1 MEMTVYKI
9 YTKLQKVKKAGLM
22 LVLLL
27 MSFDGVFAQE
37 PAKFYKVKNGKMYIE
52 LSKSLS
58 DASLDSFINQFQLQ
72 SLALKQFAANGFE
85 DSLKKFEWDILL
97 NNKDRFVITKPLYAI
112 DKITDPVER
121 MRLIEKQ
128 LNTIYPLAGTNVK
141 IGANRFKNKY
151 PFRIRQDSVVVFHLR
166 NNLKA
171 GKVMLAGTFN
181 KWDPDNL
188 PMKLTDSGWVAEVK
202 LKPGKHWY
210 KFIVDG
216 GWTIDNDNRL
226 NENDGRGNTN
236 SIFYYTNVVF
246 KLRGYTEVKKMFV
259 AGSFNDWQKGEL
271 EMSKTANGWELPVYL
286 PEGTHTYRFA
296 ANGAWFA
303 DPENADRFP
312 NEFKEFNSV
321 IRIGKPRLFF
331 LKGYEDAKEVILTGS
346 FNKWRTD
353 ELYMKKAAGGWELP
367 YTLGPGNYE
376 YRFLVDGKRVTDS
389 VNNNNLK
396 THSGDVNSYLII
408 DANYTFR
415 LKAYSNAKT
424 VFLAGDFN
432 EWTPNSLPM
441 KKEGD
446 EWVFSVHLSRGK
458 HLYKFIV
465 DSQWII
471 DPGNKLWEQN
481 EYDTGNSV
489 LWIE

>member
-1 MEMTVYKI
+1 MTDSKI
-9 YTKLQKVKKAGLM
+9 HCVLKKVKRVVLIH
-22 LVLLL
+22 VLLL
-27 MSFDGVFAQE
+27 ISFNGILAQA
-37 PAKFYKVKNGKMYIE
+37 PVKYYKVKNGKMYIE

-72 SLALKQFAANGFE
+72 SLALKQFSANGFE
-85 DSLKKFEWDILL
+85 DSLNKFEWDIIL

-128 LNTIYPLAGTNVK
+128 LNDIYPLSGTKVK
-141 IGANRFKNKY
+141 IGANRFKNKF
-151 PFRIRQDSVVVFHLR
+151 PFFIREDSVVIFYLR

-181 KWDPDNL
+181 KWDPGNL
-188 PMKLTDSGWVAEVK
+188 PMKRTDSGWVTEVK

-210 KFIVDG
+210 KFIADG
-216 GWTIDNDNRL
+216 DWTIDNDNRQ

-246 KLRGYTEVKKMFV
+246 KLSGYTDVKKIFL

-271 EMSKTANGWELPVYL
+271 EMNKTANGWELPVYL

-296 ANGAWFA
+296 ANGKWFA
-303 DPENADRFP
+303 DPENADRYP
-312 NEFKEFNSV
+312 NEFREFNSV

-331 LKGYEDAKEVILTGS
+331 LKGYEDAKEAVLTGS

-353 ELYMKKAAGGWELP
+353 ELYMKKVNGGWELS

-376 YRFLVDGKRVTDS
+376 YRFRVDGMWVTDS
-389 VNNNNLK
+389 GNNVK
-396 THSGDVNSYLII
+396 TNAGETNSYLII
-408 DANYTFR
+408 DTNYTFR
-415 LKAYSNAKT
+415 LKAYPNAKT

-432 EWTPNSLPM
+432 DWTPNSLPM

-446 EWVFSVHLSRGK
+446 EWVFRVHLSQGK

-465 DSQWII
+465 DDQWII

-481 EYDTGNSV
+481 EHDTGNSV